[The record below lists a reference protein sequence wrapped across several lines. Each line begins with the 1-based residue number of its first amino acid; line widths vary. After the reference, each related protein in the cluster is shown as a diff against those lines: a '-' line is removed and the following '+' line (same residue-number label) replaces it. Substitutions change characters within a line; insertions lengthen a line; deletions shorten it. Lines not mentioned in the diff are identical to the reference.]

1 MEMSVKSNWKEF
13 AEEISDKVASAL
25 DYWCQNVSG
34 DPVEDC
40 YAAHSNLDL
49 YDLAQEFA
57 GWSRFG
63 ITEEDL
69 KLLEEMPDD
78 VYEEYSE
85 RLKSRIEEV
94 ARKLSSSGAD
104 ETDE

>member
-1 MEMSVKSNWKEF
+1 MSVKSNWKEF

-25 DYWCQNVSG
+25 DYWCWNVSG

-40 YAAHSNLDL
+40 YAAHADLDL
-49 YDLAQEFA
+49 YDLAQECA

-78 VYEEYSE
+78 VYEEYNGK
-85 RLKSRIEEV
+85 LKARIEVVIENL
-94 ARKLSSSGAD
+94 RGD
-104 ETDE
+104 

>member
-1 MEMSVKSNWKEF
+1 MSENVSINWKEF
-13 AEEISDKVASAL
+13 AEEITDKVASAL
-25 DYWCQNVSG
+25 DYWCWNVSG

-40 YAAHSNLDL
+40 YAAHADLDL

-78 VYEEYSE
+78 VYEEYNGK
-85 RLKSRIEEV
+85 LKARIEV
-94 ARKLSSSGAD
+94 AIENLRGD
-104 ETDE
+104 